1 MRDARQASPTVSTR
15 TYVAVFAVLLA
26 LTATTIGLAFVP
38 LGRWS
43 TPVALGIA
51 ATKALLIAA
60 VFMHLRHGTVTSRL
74 AAVAGLLWL
83 SILLA
88 GTLDDVITRGWL
100 PVPGK

>member
-1 MRDARQASPTVSTR
+1 MPHESDGWRAHLHPDGTCAACPHGTHHRRRLSPAR
-15 TYVAVFAVLLA
+15 
-26 LTATTIGLAFVP
+26 P
-38 LGRWS
+38 L
-43 TPVALGIA
+43 PLGIA
-51 ATKALLIAA
+51 ATKALLIAV
-60 VFMHLRHGTVTSRL
+60 VFMHLRHGTATSGL

>member
-1 MRDARQASPTVSTR
+1 MRATAGVR
-15 TYVAVFAVLLA
+15 TY
-26 LTATTIGLAFVP
+26 TATSG
-38 LGRWS
+38 
-43 TPVALGIA
+43 
-51 ATKALLIAA
+51 
-60 VFMHLRHGTVTSRL
+60 L

>member
-1 MRDARQASPTVSTR
+1 MSPEKPASR
-15 TYVAVFAVLLA
+15 TDSRRAYLAAFAVLLA

-38 LGRWS
+38 LGRWN

-51 ATKALLIAA
+51 ATKALVIAA
-60 VFMHLRHGTVTSRL
+60 VFMHLRYGTATSRL

-83 SILLA
+83 AILLA
-88 GTLDDVITRGWL
+88 GTLDDVLTRGWL